1 MIIKKQ
7 KFLNIFTFH
16 GPAQANQ
23 SKKSVFIF
31 IFPQDKHYS
40 MLHNFFFNIYFK
52 TEISKIL
59 LYLPKTEIFKKL
71 FYIIP
76 QKSLAQLKHV
86 SQSLF
91 VKQFYEAV
99 RILEYSFS
107 ILNQPFLVFRLEED
121 FYIVCDHIFY
131 FRFCL
136 FKKDFYVFHKHME
149 DFYFSLLQKDL
160 DTPFMSL
167 FLMPFFALL
176 IISSQHFYIQEKNYI
191 RNVQGFFV

>member
-23 SKKSVFIF
+23 SKKSVFFFHIPSRKTLQHA
-31 IFPQDKHYS
+31 PQ
-40 MLHNFFFNIYFK
+40 FFFNIYFK

-76 QKSLAQLKHV
+76 KKSLAQLKHI

-107 ILNQPFLVFRLEED
+107 ILNQLFLVFHFEED

-160 DTPFMSL
+160 DTPFTSL
-167 FLMPFFALL
+167 F
-176 IISSQHFYIQEKNYI
+176 
-191 RNVQGFFV
+191 